1 MVSKHDYQQKKNNLT
16 YCLNNNCLKKLL
28 QHVKCRKIKS
38 AILFYR
44 KK

>member
-1 MVSKHDYQQKKNNLT
+1 MVSKDDYQQKKNNLT
-16 YCLNNNCLKKLL
+16 YCLNKLL
-28 QHVKCRKIKS
+28 QHVKCRKTKS